1 MRKGI
6 DCKGNKWEE
15 IPLSK
20 RMVNATGI
28 RFGKLIPIFPVIS
41 NGKKQWLCQCDCGN
55 QTVAFYA
62 YLNAQKIQSCGCLRK
77 EFSRNYFENKRNN
90 ENLIGKKYGRLTVV
104 DFVGLINGDAIYHF
118 KCDCGNEINVPI
130 TKVKNGN
137 TNSCGCL
144 QKERT
149 KQYWQKYREENN
161 FVNQTF
167 GELTTL
173 KFLRVENGEAIYLFK
188 CSCGK
193 EVEYPMHR
201 VKSGNTSS
209 CGHLWANWNNCTKTD
224 IIGKRFDKLVVQEY
238 VGIDKNG
245 CTLFKCNCDCG
256 NDTILPRYSLIG
268 YRTHSCGCIVSVG
281 ESNIKKVLDEANIKY
296 KPQQT
301 FEDLLS
307 DCNKKLQYDF
317 GILDNNGQ
325 IIRLIEFDGVQ
336 HDKPINYFG
345 GEKRFNQQKRYDSLK
360 NQYALSHNIPLVRI
374 PYDKRDS
381 IILDDLLGFKYL
393 MKG

>member
-1 MRKGI
+1 MEKGI

-41 NGKKQWLCQCDCGN
+41 NGKKQWLCQ
-55 QTVAFYA
+55 
-62 YLNAQKIQSCGCLRK
+62 
-77 EFSRNYFENKRNN
+77 
-90 ENLIGKKYGRLTVV
+90 
-104 DFVGLINGDAIYHF
+104 
-118 KCDCGNEINVPI
+118 
-130 TKVKNGN
+130 
-137 TNSCGCL
+137 
-144 QKERT
+144 
-149 KQYWQKYREENN
+149 
-161 FVNQTF
+161 
-167 GELTTL
+167 
-173 KFLRVENGEAIYLFK
+173 
-188 CSCGK
+188 
-193 EVEYPMHR
+193 
-201 VKSGNTSS
+201 
-209 CGHLWANWNNCTKTD
+209 
-224 IIGKRFDKLVVQEY
+224 
-238 VGIDKNG
+238 
-245 CTLFKCNCDCG
+245 CDCG

-374 PYDKRDS
+374 PYNKRDS